1 MRWRGPAEEK
11 LAAAGKLILR
21 VVPAVLML
29 GHGFHKVLH
38 GIAGIRSTMLEAG
51 LPGFVAPGVYLGE
64 VVAPL
69 LMVLGL
75 GSRPAGL
82 VFAVNMVVAILTSHT
97 DQIFR
102 LGKHGEYPLEL
113 QVLYMT
119 AGIAVA
125 LLGPGPYSLSRG
137 RGRLC

>member
-1 MRWRGPAEEK
+1 MPFPSEEK
-11 LAAAGKLILR
+11 LAAVGKLILR
-21 VVPAVLML
+21 AVPAVLML
-29 GHGFHKVLH
+29 GHGLHKVVH
-38 GIAGIRSTMLEAG
+38 GISGIRSTMIEAG

-69 LMVLGL
+69 LMLVGL

-82 VFAVNMVVAILTSHT
+82 VFAFNMVVAILTAHT

-102 LGKHGEYPLEL
+102 IGKHGEYRLEL
-113 QVLYMT
+113 QLLYMT
-119 AGIAVA
+119 AGIVVA

-137 RGRLC
+137 RGRLG